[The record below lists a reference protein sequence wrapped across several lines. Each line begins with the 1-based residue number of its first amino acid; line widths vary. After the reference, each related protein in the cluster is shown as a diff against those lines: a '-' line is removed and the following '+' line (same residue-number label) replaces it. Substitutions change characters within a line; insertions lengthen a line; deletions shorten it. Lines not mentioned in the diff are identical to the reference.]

1 MNVSIRPLEEKD
13 AYVSYKWRNDPDVF
27 KYTGN
32 VYDHIITLEDELNWI
47 RKVVDNK
54 NDYRCAI
61 IADGNYVGNIY
72 LTDINESSA
81 EYHIF
86 IGDKRAWGKG
96 VAKQASILIL
106 KYAFNNLGLSYVRL
120 SVRPKND
127 RAMNLYNKLG
137 FNIISK
143 DKEFYTML
151 LNQSQFKD
159 VDIVRVREN
168 RGGGNTLSINDL
180 LLQFE
185 KSKIFLPVDDIWLYA
200 DKLIN
205 KAVIFE
211 AWVDTELAGCCACY
225 MNNPQGRAAYISY
238 IGVNECYKRIGIG
251 TKLINRVEYVAIS
264 NRFNSIELE
273 VYKNNLSA
281 LSFYSKHGFV
291 SIEDRS
297 DRLLMRKLIDS
308 VNLLS

>member
-1 MNVSIRPLEEKD
+1 M
-13 AYVSYKWRNDPDVF
+13 
-27 KYTGN
+27 
-32 VYDHIITLEDELNWI
+32 
-47 RKVVDNK
+47 
-54 NDYRCAI
+54 
-61 IADGNYVGNIY
+61 
-72 LTDINESSA
+72 
-81 EYHIF
+81 
-86 IGDKRAWGKG
+86 
-96 VAKQASILIL
+96 
-106 KYAFNNLGLSYVRL
+106 
-120 SVRPKND
+120 
-127 RAMNLYNKLG
+127 
-137 FNIISK
+137 
-143 DKEFYTML
+143 
-151 LNQSQFKD
+151 
-159 VDIVRVREN
+159 
-168 RGGGNTLSINDL
+168 
-180 LLQFE
+180 QFE